1 MIYKKS
7 IIEEKA
13 MNMFKSLLIC
23 LFLLFVSSFSQT
35 LYAEK
40 AQPSGFLKDYSNLK
54 KGEGEDPLLFYINPE
69 TDFSKY
75 TKIFIKPIQV
85 WKQSDDSLKDVSE
98 EDLNMLSHLLYQ
110 SLKTELEKDY
120 EIVGINGSDVMVLGV
135 AITEAKG
142 SNVALDTVTSIVPQ
156 ARLLSKVKKLA
167 TGTEAFVG
175 GAAIEAEIV
184 DSVSGS
190 RLMAMVDEKPGGKS
204 IKGSTNTWSDV
215 EKAYQEWAQGLKNR
229 LEKLRTK

>member
-1 MIYKKS
+1 MNIY
-7 IIEEKA
+7 
-13 MNMFKSLLIC
+13 KSLLIC
-23 LFLLFVSSFSQT
+23 LFLLFVSSFSQI

-40 AQPSGFLKDYSNLK
+40 AQPSGFLKDYSNLQ

-75 TKIFIKPIQV
+75 TKIFIKPLEV

-98 EDLNMLSHLLYQ
+98 EDLNMLAYFLYQ
-110 SLKTELEKDY
+110 SLNTELEKDY
-120 EIVGINGSDVMVLGV
+120 EIVGINGSDVMELRV

-142 SNVALDTVTSIVPQ
+142 SNVALDSITSVVPQ

-190 RLMAMVDEKPGGKS
+190 RLMAMVDEKSGSKS

-229 LEKLRTK
+229 LDKLRTK

>member
-1 MIYKKS
+1 
-7 IIEEKA
+7 

-40 AQPSGFLKDYSNLK
+40 AQPSGFLKDYSNLE
-54 KGEGEDPLLFYINPE
+54 KGEGEDPSLFYINPE

-120 EIVGINGSDVMVLGV
+120 EIVGINGSDVM
-135 AITEAKG
+135 E
-142 SNVALDTVTSIVPQ
+142 
-156 ARLLSKVKKLA
+156 
-167 TGTEAFVG
+167 
-175 GAAIEAEIV
+175 
-184 DSVSGS
+184 
-190 RLMAMVDEKPGGKS
+190 LML
-204 IKGSTNTWSDV
+204 WS
-215 EKAYQEWAQGLKNR
+215 
-229 LEKLRTK
+229 

>member
-110 SLKTELEKDY
+110 SLNTELEKDY
-120 EIVGINGSDVMVLGV
+120 EIVGINGSDVMELRV
-135 AITEAKG
+135 AVTEAKG

-156 ARLLSKVKKLA
+156 ARLFSKVKKLT

-190 RLMAMVDEKPGGKS
+190 RLMAMVDEKSGSKS

>member
-7 IIEEKA
+7 IIEEKF
-13 MNMFKSLLIC
+13 MNIFKSLLIC

-98 EDLNMLSHLLYQ
+98 GDLNLLSHLLYQ
-110 SLKTELEKDY
+110 SLNTELEKDY
-120 EIVGINGSDVMVLGV
+120 EIVGIYGSDVMVLGV

-142 SNVALDTVTSIVPQ
+142 SNVALDTVTSILPQ

-190 RLMAMVDEKPGGKS
+190 RLMAMVDEKSGSKS

>member
-1 MIYKKS
+1 MNIY
-7 IIEEKA
+7 
-13 MNMFKSLLIC
+13 KSLLIC
-23 LFLLFVSSFSQT
+23 LFLLFVSSFSQI

-98 EDLNMLSHLLYQ
+98 EDLTMLSHLVYQ
-110 SLKTELEKDY
+110 SLTTELEKDY

-142 SNVALDTVTSIVPQ
+142 SNVALDTITSVVPQ

-190 RLMAMVDEKPGGKS
+190 RLMAMVDEKSGSKS

-215 EKAYQEWAQGLKNR
+215 EKAYQEWAQDLKNR